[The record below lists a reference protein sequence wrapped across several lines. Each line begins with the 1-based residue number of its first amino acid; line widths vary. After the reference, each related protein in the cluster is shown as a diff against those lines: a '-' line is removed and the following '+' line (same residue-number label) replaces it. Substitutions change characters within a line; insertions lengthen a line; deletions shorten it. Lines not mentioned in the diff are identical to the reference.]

1 MVRAISFR
9 DTLRQALTA
18 LHENRRRTVL
28 SVLGVAVGV
37 AAVIVVGTITQ
48 TGHQLIFAE
57 FETYGL
63 RSLWIYRDL
72 EQRDPY
78 RTAASGSGI
87 LPDDIKQ
94 LATSGCCPAVARV
107 SGEVYQIPQQV
118 LVYADNNFLRA
129 PVSGI
134 DSEYLSINNDSVVAG
149 VEFRPDDIAGRRQIA
164 LIGTGIHEELFGLQ
178 TNPIGKGIRLHD
190 LRFTVTGI
198 LKEKDRSL
206 LMQLGAESND
216 INKRV
221 LIPVTV
227 YQNIFQSRDIHQ
239 IRAEAVD
246 LARVNDALEQITEY
260 LSRRHN
266 KVFSY
271 RAESMLG
278 WIGTA
283 NYILNLVS
291 LIGFVSASISLLVGG
306 IGIAN
311 IMSTSVVERTREI
324 GIRKAI
330 GARDTDILRQFLWEA
345 IYISGVGAL
354 WGLVVGGVAVAG
366 ISYWVGHLVLP
377 PLWIVVTAVATSS
390 LVGMLSGYFPARR
403 AARMR
408 PVDALRYE

>member
-1 MVRAISFR
+1 MTRIISFT

-18 LHENRRRTVL
+18 LHDNRRRTIL

-72 EQRDPY
+72 KQRDPY
-78 RTAASGSGI
+78 RTEAIGSGI
-87 LPDDIKQ
+87 LPEDIKQ
-94 LATSGCCPAVARV
+94 LTNSGCCPAIARA

-118 LVYADNNFLRA
+118 LVYAENNFIRA

-134 DSEYLSINNDSVVAG
+134 DSEYLAINNDAVVMG
-149 VEFRPDDIAGRRQIA
+149 KEFRPDDISGRRQIA
-164 LIGTGIHEELFGLQ
+164 LIGTRIHEELFGLHE
-178 TNPIGKGIRLHD
+178 NPIGKGIRLHD
-190 LRFTVTGI
+190 LRFTVTGVI
-198 LKEKDRSL
+198 QEKDRGL
-206 LMQLGAESND
+206 LMQLGAESED
-216 INKRV
+216 INKRI
-221 LIPVTV
+221 LIPISV

-246 LARVNDALEQITEY
+246 LERVDEALEQITEY

-266 KVFSY
+266 KLFVYHS
-271 RAESMLG
+271 ESMLG
-278 WIGTA
+278 WIKTA

-291 LIGFVSASISLLVGG
+291 LIGFVSASISLVVGG
-306 IGIAN
+306 IGITN

-330 GARDTDILRQFLWEA
+330 GARNSDIHNQFLWEA
-345 IYISGVGAL
+345 TYISGVGAL
-354 WGLVVGGVAVAG
+354 WGLVVGAVAVAG

-377 PLWIVVTAVATSS
+377 PVWIVVTAVVISC
-390 LVGMLSGYFPARR
+390 LVGLLSGYFPARR
-403 AARMR
+403 AAHMR
-408 PVDALRYE
+408 PVEALRYE